1 MTMLPKLPM
10 RPAHTL
16 RDTPPGTRPAPA
28 VIAVLLAAA
37 AWGWSS
43 AYAQTATAVPM
54 TAPSASATAVPMTA
68 PSASALA
75 VAAPGDAANPA
86 AKSGSQSQSASS
98 GAPGMAPGAGSG
110 TAAPAGSTAAPA
122 IAQAAPVAASAT
134 AAPAA
139 ASPPPPPP
147 QPKPPQTALTPVE
160 ARITDQAIR
169 GDMAFIRSR
178 QSRLKAL
185 NDSGDNPNT
194 SYHYAKALH
203 WVDFALDEYEMKNRS
218 GVIEQALDEGDKLI
232 IALEAKRSDMSMQTP
247 ILPLSTKVRDDLWAA
262 AERMKAD
269 KDGFKCAGGDIARME
284 VQLVWAGHI
293 QRDLGWRSAKPHLQA
308 AERYYRDAVAGAE
321 TCPRPV
327 PVATPAAEKRATD
340 DAALAKLPPA
350 KQIEILADRVHF
362 AYDRANI
369 SVATAPILDRVAS
382 LLRANGAISVVIEG
396 HADERGSETYNIKLS
411 QRRAD
416 AVRAYLVAAGVE
428 AARLRTQAFG
438 KSKPEVKASGT
449 SGDIEGHALNRR
461 VVFVPSVATDL
472 KVNPQREDLQLE
484 KARSGRT
491 RASK

>member
-1 MTMLPKLPM
+1 MTNYWMF
-10 RPAHTL
+10 RTH
-16 RDTPPGTRPAPA
+16 RVAP
-28 VIAVLLAAA
+28 VGLAALLYVMGA
-37 AWGWSS
+37 AGS
-43 AYAQTATAVPM
+43 AHAQTATAVPM
-54 TAPSASATAVPMTA
+54 TPPSASATAAPMTP
-68 PSASALA
+68 PSASATS
-75 VAAPGDAANPA
+75 VPGTGDAS
-86 AKSGSQSQSASS
+86 KSGSQSQSASS
-98 GAPGMAPGAGSG
+98 GSPGVAPGAGSG
-110 TAAPAGSTAAPA
+110 AAASAGSTAAPA
-122 IAQAAPVAASAT
+122 AAQGTAQAAPVAASAT
-134 AAPAA
+134 AASAA
-139 ASPPPPPP
+139 APPPPPPPP
-147 QPKPPQTALTPVE
+147 QPKPKPPQTALTPVE
-160 ARITDQAIR
+160 ARVTDQAIR
-169 GDMAFIRSR
+169 GDMAFIRAR
-178 QSRLKAL
+178 QARLKAL

-232 IALEAKRSDMSMQTP
+232 TALEAKRSDMPMQTP

-262 AERMKAD
+262 GERMKAD
-269 KDGFKCAGGDIARME
+269 RDGFKCAGGDIARME
-284 VQLVWAGHI
+284 MQLVWAGHI

-327 PVATPAAEKRATD
+327 PVATPAAAKRTTD

-382 LLRANGAISVVIEG
+382 LLRANSAISVTIEG
-396 HADERGSETYNIKLS
+396 HADERGSETYNVKLS

-428 AARLRTQAFG
+428 ATRLKTQAFG
-438 KSKPEVKASGT
+438 KARPEVKASG
-449 SGDIEGHALNRR
+449 SPADIEGHALNRR
-461 VVFVPSVATDL
+461 VVFVPSVGADL

-484 KARSGRT
+484 KDRAARPRSG
-491 RASK
+491 K